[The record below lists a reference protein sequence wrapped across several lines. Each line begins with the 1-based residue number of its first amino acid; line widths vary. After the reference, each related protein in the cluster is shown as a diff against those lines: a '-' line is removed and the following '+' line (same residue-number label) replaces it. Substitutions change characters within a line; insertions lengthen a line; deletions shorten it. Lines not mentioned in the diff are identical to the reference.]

1 MMICSGLR
9 SELPSVLVYPSLDD
23 DLLIRVKLYGVTS
36 LSVQIAEETVLPS
49 SEWEIGHGRATPILM
64 PMFACR
70 GFVPE
75 SAARAAPLDV
85 EKRSL
90 VAIGTALQERHRLI
104 HVARMDQAQY
114 RAKDFRVGK
123 LAGCGHTVENRR
135 FHKVS

>member
-1 MMICSGLR
+1 MICSGLR

-49 SEWEIGHGRATPILM
+49 SEWEIGHGRGHSDINADV
-64 PMFACR
+64 ACR

-75 SAARAAPLDV
+75 SAPRRPAGC